1 LLKVE
6 FKIISLDNTFLDLD
20 DNTDLA
26 SPPPVTALSR
36 DFVPVSSSTALSR
49 DLVDFPPEPTA
60 DPERAY

>member
-1 LLKVE
+1 M
-6 FKIISLDNTFLDLD
+6 ISLDNTFLDLD

-60 DPERAY
+60 DPERA